1 MKTKLPV
8 FAGVLALCGML
19 TAGHAATVSWTASVI
34 SGDNDVIVP
43 SGSQSLVN
51 AVSFVANNRNVS
63 DPDVT
68 VHGVLFTGE
77 SVAIDGS
84 NVSSSLSPSFT
95 NAGLTY
101 AFTGVNATNSFMPDV
116 SNSAFNALSSSY
128 QTLLSSGVYGMD
140 NSSSSLSLTI
150 SGLNVGTAYTIV
162 FFTNQGANGSQPATF
177 TSGGESINANIGS
190 GDGAA
195 TSGILGNNFTATF
208 TADATSQEFDFSAVF
223 HPAIDGIEVL
233 SAVPEPSTVALLSM
247 ACGLIGVVA
256 VRRFRLAAV

>member
-8 FAGVLALCGML
+8 LAGILALCGML
-19 TAGHAATVSWTASVI
+19 TSGHAATVGWTASVI

-43 SGSQSLVN
+43 TGSQSVN

-84 NVSSSLSPSFT
+84 NASSSLSPSFT

-101 AFTGVNATNSFMPDV
+101 AFTGVNATNSFAPDI

-128 QTLLSSGVYGMD
+128 QTLLSSAVYGKAAGD
-140 NSSSSLSLTI
+140 SSLSLTI
-150 SGLNVGTAYTIV
+150 SGLSAGTAYTIV
-162 FFTNQGANGSQPATF
+162 FFTNQGGNGTQAATF
-177 TSGGESINANIGS
+177 TSGGSPITANIGS

-195 TSGILGNNFTATF
+195 TAGILGNNFTATF
-208 TADATSQEFDFSAVF
+208 TADATFQEFDFSAIN
-223 HPAIDGIEVL
+223 HPAIDGIEVIA
-233 SAVPEPSTVALLSM
+233 AVPEPSTVALLSA
-247 ACGLIGVVA
+247 ACGLVGLVA